1 MRSGHQNRG
10 YSVKAGASQLIP
22 GMGDTQISLSGHHFF
37 NKMGQNQGLENTCT
51 HGCSRGLQRGEDRW
65 PRLLDWFLTPLSL
78 PVSCPWL
85 LCARKHRPWESLL
98 PYRRGR
104 LNTVAPHPGRN
115 GGAGPRFTLS
125 ANQETDFRLAKGT
138 LVQSLVYYL
147 HVASPERPG
156 FHGPMKDCQL
166 QFSLVYQM
174 CAEHC

>member
-10 YSVKAGASQLIP
+10 YSVKAGASQSIP

-51 HGCSRGLQRGEDRW
+51 HGCSRGLQRGEDHW

-115 GGAGPRFTLS
+115 GAQGHVSPCLLTRKLISGWLRGPLYNHLS
-125 ANQETDFRLAKGT
+125 IIFMWL
-138 LVQSLVYYL
+138 
-147 HVASPERPG
+147 
-156 FHGPMKDCQL
+156 L
-166 QFSLVYQM
+166 QRDQVFMAL
-174 CAEHC
+174 